1 MVAEENKTSQM
12 QIAGSG
18 SDGSTSAIKER
29 NANFGRTRSTV
40 LTNKRSLRI
49 TPRVWEN
56 FIEPNFFEL
65 ILRAKRPKQLR
76 AKNHSKTINLAINRW
91 KKEDEII
98 I

>member
-1 MVAEENKTSQM
+1 MRAIVVAEENKTSQM

-29 NANFGRTRSTV
+29 NANFGRTCSSV

-56 FIEPNFFEL
+56 FIEQNIFEL
-65 ILRAKRPKQLR
+65 ILRGRRSKKLR
-76 AKNHSKTINLAINRW
+76 ANIIQKT
-91 KKEDEII
+91 
-98 I
+98 